1 MTFVAC
7 MAYWQL
13 APVFPEFL
21 KDREM
26 HSSLTGYC
34 LSIFAFFLL
43 FSAVI
48 TGNYVLKYV
57 NRIDVCFYGA
67 YCLVSFIFNSLYF

>member
-1 MTFVAC
+1 MVLSMTFVAG

-26 HSSLTGYC
+26 H
-34 LSIFAFFLL
+34 
-43 FSAVI
+43 
-48 TGNYVLKYV
+48 
-57 NRIDVCFYGA
+57 
-67 YCLVSFIFNSLYF
+67 

>member
-1 MTFVAC
+1 MKYKILFYNSMTDKFLKTANITDNINYLDKNAEKDDATLENSTPFEVKMVLSMTFVAG

-26 HSSLTGYC
+26 H
-34 LSIFAFFLL
+34 
-43 FSAVI
+43 
-48 TGNYVLKYV
+48 
-57 NRIDVCFYGA
+57 
-67 YCLVSFIFNSLYF
+67 